1 MRAPKLWLGAVAA
14 LCSFGALRSGA
25 QELEPGAYSVSPPR
39 VNFLVLTNNFSG
51 GDLTFDPTLP
61 VEDASAT
68 INTTIVAYVR
78 SLSFLGRS
86 ANVGIIAPYSV
97 GQVEGFYLGEYTE
110 VHRSGFRDPVVR
122 FAFNLHGAPAM
133 DLKTFA
139 SYRQRTNVG
148 LSLLTVLPLGEYDPA
163 KLINL
168 GSNRW
173 AFKPEIGL
181 SRAIRRWTVELYGGV
196 WLFTDNED
204 FYGGRTREQEPI
216 GSVQAH
222 ILYTFRPRLWVAFDA
237 NYYHGG
243 RTTVDSRENLD
254 LQKNS
259 RLGVTSSLPLSPR
272 QSLKLAYSCGA
283 RTSIGAD
290 FQALVVAY
298 QYLWGGGL

>member
-1 MRAPKLWLGAVAA
+1 MRAPKPWLGTVAA
-14 LCSFGALRSGA
+14 LCSFGAFPLGA
-25 QELEPGAYSVSPPR
+25 QELEPGAYSVSPR
-39 VNFLVLTNNFSG
+39 GVNFLVLTNNFSG
-51 GDLTFDPTLP
+51 GDLTFDPALP

-78 SLSFLGRS
+78 SLSVFGRS

-97 GQVEGFYLGEYTE
+97 GNVEGLYLGEHTE
-110 VHRSGFRDPVVR
+110 VHRSGFRDPVLR
-122 FAFNLHGAPAM
+122 FAVNLHGAPAM

-148 LSLLTVLPLGEYDPA
+148 LSLVTVLPLGEYDPT

-181 SRAIRRWTVELYGGV
+181 SRAIRRWTVEFYGGV

-204 FYGGRTREQEPI
+204 FYGGKTREQDPI
-216 GSVQAH
+216 GSAQAH
-222 ILYTFRPRLWVAFDA
+222 ILYTFKPRLWVAFDA

-259 RLGVTSSLPLSPR
+259 RIGVTFSLPLSPR
-272 QSLKLAYSCGA
+272 QSLKLAYSSGA